1 MPPGVLPLVKG
12 HAHSVVLLDVV
23 IELALHETVRAQ
35 RVLDVAAET
44 ELRGQL
50 HRLEVL
56 DILGVEEHVAD
67 DGALLVDL
75 QRVASQDDALEDHCQ
90 RVRGQSMAGGKERQL
105 VCASEQKDLA
115 WTEYYRQVH
124 RGDGCHV
131 CAQESHVFQLITLT
145 WARFLTECRTDNK
158 YSEPTVKHHLSL

>member
-1 MPPGVLPLVKG
+1 MPPGVLPLVKR
-12 HAHSVVLLDVV
+12 HAHRVVLLDVV
-23 IELALHETVRAQ
+23 IELALHEAVRAQ

-67 DGALLVDL
+67 DSALLVDL
-75 QRVASQDDALEDHCQ
+75 QRVACQDDALKDHRQ

-105 VCASEQKDLA
+105 VSACEQEDLA
-115 WTEYYRQVH
+115 WREYYRQVH
-124 RGDGCHV
+124 RGDSCHV
-131 CAQESHVFQLITLT
+131 SA
-145 WARFLTECRTDNK
+145 
-158 YSEPTVKHHLSL
+158 